1 MKSFAVFLLIVLAS
15 VALFGQATPQAA
27 LSPFPIWP
35 SDGNIPDNLK
45 DYYVFL
51 GPKVGQVTVSYPA
64 SLYDPSLTGR
74 KTFVLDL
81 HNQVEPIF
89 SIQISAGNGIYNYD
103 YVLRNGKSAKQVI
116 KTWSL
121 PGPANDPAFQVKGPG
136 WTANKALT
144 VKARQLALPNAS
156 QAAVN
161 DLQPEVIVSFFSN
174 PGYEITPN
182 NEHTFHISSSYLP
195 GFTTAS
201 VASGAVFVLPEEL
214 PTPVG
219 DQVGVLT
226 RLGWDSKQTLVLGP
240 KFTANWSKQ
249 AIAADFHYGISR
261 LTRNGNLS
269 GDSPFVKQALATLAM
284 AIQSGNTSALADQFR
299 SLPKPS
305 PGLENEIAAAMQL
318 SLKQ

>member
-1 MKSFAVFLLIVLAS
+1 MKSFAVFLLTVLAS
-15 VALFGQATPQAA
+15 VALFVQATPQAA
-27 LSPFPIWP
+27 LSPFPVWP
-35 SDGNIPDNLK
+35 ADGNVPDNLR
-45 DYYVFL
+45 DHYLFL
-51 GPKVGQVTVSYPA
+51 GPKVGQVTISYPA
-64 SLYDPSLTGR
+64 SLDDPRLTGR

-89 SIQISAGNGIYNYD
+89 SVQISAGNGIYNYD

-116 KTWSL
+116 KTWFF
-121 PGPANDPAFQVKGPG
+121 PGPANDPAFQVQGPG
-136 WTANKALT
+136 WTGSKALT
-144 VKARQLALPNAS
+144 VKPRQLTLPNAA

-161 DLQPEVIVSFFSN
+161 DLQPEVIVTFFSN

-182 NEHTFHISSSYLP
+182 NEQAFHISSSYLP

-201 VASGAVFVLPEEL
+201 VSSGVAFALPGEL

-226 RLGWDSKQTLVLGP
+226 RLGWDSKQTLALGP

-249 AIAADFHYGISR
+249 AIAADFHYGISS
-261 LTRNGNLS
+261 LTRSGNLS

-284 AIQSGNTSALADQFR
+284 AIQSGNTSALANQFS